1 MKVWTVANQKGGV
14 GKTTTTVS
22 LGGLLAAW
30 GFRTLMIDVD
40 PHGSL
45 TSYFGLDP
53 DSLDRSSYSLF
64 EAVAER
70 RELDPSTLLVDTGTE
85 GLSLLPAAIA
95 LATLDRQSGRLEGM
109 GLVIKHLSPHYSA
122 AELSAYR
129 NVVGMVPSI
138 VALWLTPAMDGLFT
152 GPAADRRRF
161 LDRLTVALEPGHA
174 AQSSRFEKLMRQRN
188 KLLDDDMPDARWL
201 DAVETEM
208 AGAAVA
214 VSAARRE
221 TVMRLSATQAERGGD
236 DLFPAFSIVIEGE
249 LEAALEGASATAV
262 EDHYREQLAAMRRQD
277 GAAGRTL
284 SGPHRSDLAVT
295 HLGKNIAAAL
305 ASTGEQKALLIG
317 LTLAH
322 ADIVSRAEGRNRP
335 PILLLDEIAAHLD
348 DLRRAALYERL
359 LDLNC
364 QAWMTGT
371 DRALFS
377 AISDAAQPFEVAGG
391 GVQPW
396 D

>member
-1 MKVWTVANQKGGV
+1 MSATPISVSRLTLTDFRNYARHTLEVDARPVVLTGANGA
-14 GKTTTTVS
+14 GKTNLLEAIS
-22 LGGLLAAW
+22 LLVPGRGLRRAAFETLARANGSGGWAVAAEADGLLGEVRIGTGIEAGQPGTA
-30 GFRTLMIDVD
+30 
-40 PHGSL
+40 
-45 TSYFGLDP
+45 
-53 DSLDRSSYSLF
+53 RSVRIEREPAPVTALGDH
-64 EAVAER
+64 VA
-70 RELDPSTLLVDTGTE
+70 
-85 GLSLLPAAIA
+85 
-95 LATLDRQSGRLEGM
+95 
-109 GLVIKHLSPHYSA
+109 
-122 AELSAYR
+122 
-129 NVVGMVPSI
+129 
-138 VALWLTPAMDGLFT
+138 ALWLTPAMDGLFT

>member
-1 MKVWTVANQKGGV
+1 MSATPISVSRLTLTDFRNYARHTLEVDARPVVLTGANGA
-14 GKTTTTVS
+14 GKTNLLEAIS
-22 LGGLLAAW
+22 LLVPGRGLRRAAFETLARANGNGGWAVAAEADGLLGEVRIGTGIEAGQPGTA
-30 GFRTLMIDVD
+30 
-40 PHGSL
+40 
-45 TSYFGLDP
+45 
-53 DSLDRSSYSLF
+53 RSVRIEREPAPVTALGDH
-64 EAVAER
+64 VA
-70 RELDPSTLLVDTGTE
+70 
-85 GLSLLPAAIA
+85 
-95 LATLDRQSGRLEGM
+95 
-109 GLVIKHLSPHYSA
+109 
-122 AELSAYR
+122 
-129 NVVGMVPSI
+129 
-138 VALWLTPAMDGLFT
+138 ALWLTPAMDGLFT

-377 AISDAAQPFEVAGG
+377 AISDTAQPFEVAGG